1 MKITYE
7 QLYRSY
13 PTFKHLLNEPL
24 PIQTTLKFKSFLQ
37 DVNPHLEQI
46 ERIQTELLKTYS
58 EETDEGVFEMS
69 NDNKKKFVEDLQ
81 KALTPEII
89 VSWDK
94 IKISSLGE
102 NITISATGLKDISYL
117 LEDYEVEAVF

>member
-1 MKITYE
+1 
-7 QLYRSY
+7 
-13 PTFKHLLNEPL
+13 LNEPL